1 MTKTVILTDS
11 STIVNCDGSQLSSA
25 GSHLNFS
32 ELFYSDHQIIMILVM
47 KIMIINVHDDHD
59 DDTPMT
65 VGVVPIELDRLL
77 SVPSLQIEL
86 LSALIHLNL

>member
-1 MTKTVILTDS
+1 
-11 STIVNCDGSQLSSA
+11 
-25 GSHLNFS
+25 
-32 ELFYSDHQIIMILVM
+32 MILVM
-47 KIMIINVHDDHD
+47 TINVHDDHD

-65 VGVVPIELDRLL
+65 VGVVPIELDKLL

>member
-11 STIVNCDGSQLSSA
+11 STMVNCDGSQLSFA
-25 GSHLNFS
+25 ESHLNFQ
-32 ELFYSDHQIIMILVM
+32 LFYSDHQIVMILVM
-47 KIMIINVHDDHD
+47 TIMTINVHDDHD